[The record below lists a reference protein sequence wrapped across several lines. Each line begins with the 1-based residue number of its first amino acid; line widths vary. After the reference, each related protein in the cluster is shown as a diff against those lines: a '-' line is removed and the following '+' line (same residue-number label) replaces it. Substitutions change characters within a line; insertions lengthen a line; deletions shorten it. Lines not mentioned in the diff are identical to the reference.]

1 MPPAMAGAAPS
12 KSTARGKGVV
22 DYNYGLFAPSLSAH
36 THYHNHNHNHTSN
49 LQLPRAFRGLRGQKK
64 EGEGAAPRRWA
75 SPPRCLHRQ
84 CGEPS
89 SSPPAPCTLQAWAA
103 APSCC
108 YLLLLLPAAGAA
120 SFCSCPLL
128 LLRPVLLLL
137 LPATTDCSCCC
148 YLLLLTAAAAA
159 ASCCSCRP
167 LLLHPM
173 LLRLL
178 LLLPLA
184 AVPPLMYL
192 PLAVTAACYTRAAI
206 TVCELCSVHEHLV

>member
-36 THYHNHNHNHTSN
+36 THCHNHNHNHNHTSN
-49 LQLPRAFRGLRGQKK
+49 YRELFAVYAGIRRRARELHPGGGHLHLV
-64 EGEGAAPRRWA
+64 AYTDNAVSRRA
-75 SPPRCLHRQ
+75 HPPH
-84 CGEPS
+84 
-89 SSPPAPCTLQAWAA
+89 PAPSRPGLLPLPAATCCCCCLLLELPPPAA
-103 APSCC
+103 APCC
-108 YLLLLLPAAGAA
+108 
-120 SFCSCPLL
+120 CC
-128 LLRPVLLLL
+128 VL
-137 LPATTDCSCCC
+137 CCCCC

-192 PLAVTAACYTRAAI
+192 PLAVTAACYTRAAV